1 MQALPKSR
9 SAKKRVL
16 QTAKRTLRNRMTK
29 SAMKT
34 AIKKFLAAVQ
44 ANNYDAAIA
53 AYKVAI
59 AKIDRAAT
67 KGIIAKN
74 NAARKKSRFTRAL
87 NAMRAAQ

>member
-16 QTAKRTLRNRMTK
+16 LTAKRTLRNRMTK

>member
-1 MQALPKSR
+1 LPKSR

-16 QTAKRTLRNRMTK
+16 LTAKRTLRNRMTK

>member
-1 MQALPKSR
+1 MPKSR

>member
-1 MQALPKSR
+1 LPKSR

>member
-1 MQALPKSR
+1 MPKSR

-16 QTAKRTLRNRMTK
+16 LTAKRTLRNRMTK

>member
-1 MQALPKSR
+1 VQALPKSR

>member
-1 MQALPKSR
+1 ML
-9 SAKKRVL
+9 L
-16 QTAKRTLRNRMTK
+16 TLKRTLRNRMTK

>member
-1 MQALPKSR
+1 
-9 SAKKRVL
+9 
-16 QTAKRTLRNRMTK
+16 
-29 SAMKT
+29 MKT